1 MSPRLPS
8 NSGTRKSPNRGSVP
22 EIEPS
27 EWTSRLTSR
36 RYTEAAE
43 GIVDH
48 GFSVRLERGGRAAF
62 FPLGTQNEAAAAR
75 AAAVLDA
82 ELQRTGWVPFCAKHS
97 REFVAAVFWLERPV
111 VSTYAT
117 FFTGFPAATG
127 PQRRAEGRQIFL
139 VEPDDSIRLALGR
152 WIVRQPGAA
161 LAGTVAHAAA
171 AIADPRLATCDVVLF
186 NRFLPDAGTEEFRA
200 RLKAIVPAAHAF
212 PIGVYAESDDIFKS
226 VSGVTEGY
234 YLRRRPP
241 GSWLEPIEGS
251 QGGRSPTGVEMTRH
265 LRGYFAKLINGEVRD
280 PAVEGIRF
288 TGREQQILHCLQRG
302 MPDKEIA
309 QELGMSPLTV
319 HTHLKHIFEKLG
331 AHTRTEAVMKFLQ
344 K

>member
-1 MSPRLPS
+1 MSPRLPT
-8 NSGTRKSPNRGSVP
+8 NSGIRKSPKRGSDAL
-22 EIEPS
+22 PS
-27 EWTSRLTSR
+27 SADWIARLTSR

-48 GFSVRLERGGRAAF
+48 GFSIRLERGGRSAF
-62 FPLGTQNEAAAAR
+62 FPLGTQDEAAAAR
-75 AAAVLDA
+75 RAAALHA
-82 ELQRTGWVPFCAKHS
+82 ELQRSGWGPFCNRHPQ
-97 REFVAAVFWLERPV
+97 EFVAAVFWLDRPV

-117 FFTGFPAATG
+117 FFTGLPAGLA
-127 PQRRAEGRQIFL
+127 PSRRAEGRQIFL
-139 VEPDDSIRLALGR
+139 VEPDESIGLTLGR
-152 WIVRQPGAA
+152 WIGRQPGAT
-161 LAGTVAHAAA
+161 LAGTAPNAAA
-171 AIADPRLATCDVVLF
+171 ALSDPRLLTSDVVLF
-186 NRFLPDAGTEEFRA
+186 NRFLPDAGTEEFRT
-200 RLKAIVPAAHAF
+200 RLKSLVPAAHAF

-265 LRGYFAKLINGEVRD
+265 LRGYFAKLVSGEVRD